1 MSDNRDSNYISVK
14 GWMWI
19 MFVTAIPLVGFIM
32 MIVWCFTGD
41 NESRKNYFRAIFA
54 WIFLFIALIV
64 ILGLVGHL
72 PIAWKGFQNHPQTT
86 HSL

>member
-1 MSDNRDSNYISVK
+1 MSDNRDSNYISV
-14 GWMWI
+14 GRWMWI

-54 WIFLFIALIV
+54 WVFLLMILIV
-64 ILGLVGHL
+64 VLGLAGHFPAFL
-72 PIAWKGFQNHPQTT
+72 KSIQHQAPTT
-86 HSL
+86 HRL